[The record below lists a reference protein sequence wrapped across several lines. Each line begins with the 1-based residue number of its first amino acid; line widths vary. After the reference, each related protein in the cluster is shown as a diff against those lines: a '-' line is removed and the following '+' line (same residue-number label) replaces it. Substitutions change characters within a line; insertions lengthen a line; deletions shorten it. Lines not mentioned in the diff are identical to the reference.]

1 MLKKINW
8 IFRHE
13 GIFDFSYLQF
23 NTVRVK
29 SDGSGV
35 ESKRVQNNCTCESS
49 NFLMACR

>member
-13 GIFDFSYLQF
+13 GIFDFSYMQF

-35 ESKRVQNNCTCESS
+35 EGKE
-49 NFLMACR
+49 FKAMAIVRT